1 MRRHRSK
8 RMLEKSA
15 CDEDLRTPRHLL
27 ALGACDVW
35 GGIQGRN
42 QDSVFPSE
50 LEAEQK
56 DYVILPPAAV
66 TLIKISAKLTDMM
79 DLFALETH
87 RSMGAAPV
95 WPLVCSKRTKPNL
108 PPAATTHMAAA
119 AVLCYEEQNFPQSAG
134 SSRSATRHLHGR
146 WIYRG
151 PAAHPQASTKA
162 RRKRTA
168 TKV

>member
-1 MRRHRSK
+1 M
-8 RMLEKSA
+8 
-15 CDEDLRTPRHLL
+15 
-27 ALGACDVW
+27 
-35 GGIQGRN
+35 
-42 QDSVFPSE
+42 
-50 LEAEQK
+50 

-119 AVLCYEEQNFPQSAG
+119 AVLCYEEQNLPQSAG
-134 SSRSATRHLHGR
+134 SIRSSNPPPTRKVDSS
-146 WIYRG
+146 G
-151 PAAHPQASTKA
+151 PAAHPQELPEGQKEEDGN
-162 RRKRTA
+162 
-168 TKV
+168 